1 VSVAIVTLGRAAKL
15 ERALRAL
22 AALAP
27 GSPPFEVVVVLDGDD
42 AATTAVLQ
50 RDHPFTLRL
59 FTQEHAGAGPARN
72 RAAHEARGE
81 LLLFLNDDTRPDPVC
96 LSAHVAA
103 QERHGPCLG
112 AGLVT
117 WDPEAE
123 TTPYMRWLAPA
134 GHQFN
139 FSRLTPGKP
148 VPWDAVWATNL
159 AAPRPWVLDEP
170 FASSFPPGCLEDSE
184 WAFRQY
190 RRGRHGVFV
199 PAAVAF
205 HDHHYAGPADFRD
218 RARTFGTAA
227 RSVVARHPGLTVR
240 FTLRPL
246 AAAVARA
253 VSLAWPSRHRR
264 QRLWDLDFRV
274 NYLIGLL
281 RPR

>member
-1 VSVAIVTLGRAAKL
+1 MTLGRAAKL

-27 GSPPFEVVVVLDGDD
+27 GTPPFEVVVVLDGDD
-42 AATTAVLQ
+42 AASTGVVR
-50 RDHPFTLRL
+50 RDHPFALRVL
-59 FTQEHAGAGPARN
+59 SQEHAGAGPARN
-72 RAAHEARGE
+72 LAANEARGE
-81 LLLFLNDDTRPDPVC
+81 LLLFLNDDTRPDPAC
-96 LSAHVAA
+96 LSAHLAA

-112 AGLVT
+112 AGLVA
-117 WDPEAE
+117 WDPDAE

-134 GHQFN
+134 GHQYN
-139 FSRLTPGKP
+139 FARLVPGKRM
-148 VPWDAVWATNL
+148 PWDAVWATNL
-159 AAPRPWVLDEP
+159 AAPRSWVLDEP
-170 FASSFPPGCLEDSE
+170 FAPAFPPGCLEDTE

-199 PAAVAF
+199 PEAVVL
-205 HDHHYAGPADFRD
+205 HDHHYAGPADYRG
-218 RARTFGTAA
+218 RARTFGRAA
-227 RSVVARHPGLTVR
+227 RSVVARHPSLTVR

-246 AAAVARA
+246 AAAAVRA

-281 RPR
+281 RPH